1 MEALM
6 QVGVAVPVTL
16 DADAPPDYPAA
27 LQRYARRAEALG
39 FSSLWVTEHLLTGQA
54 LYAVPRLE
62 PLAVLTHLAAATQRV
77 ELGTA
82 VLILPWRHPL
92 TLAKQA
98 ATVHFLSGERLIL
111 GVGPGWDPAAF
122 AALGIP
128 REERGARTDEG
139 LAILTRLFRERDV
152 THRGRFFA
160 FERVTIDP
168 LPRRPIPL
176 WIGGGSQVASP
187 NAPNRPIL
195 APGVRRRI
203 ARADGWIARPTGT
216 VAQLARDWQEIRA
229 EMQAAGR
236 DPATLARALKV
247 YVHMVDTGDRAK
259 AYALQ
264 EPLVRRVVSS
274 AFPWEYLTQIILVG
288 TPDDCVDLLRR
299 KIAAVEATHVILGDY
314 VLDERQ
320 LDLWTEKLL
329 PRIA

>member
-1 MEALM
+1 MN
-6 QVGVAVPVTL
+6 VGVAVPVTL
-16 DADAPPDYPAA
+16 DAEAPPNLPLA
-27 LQRYARRAEALG
+27 LQRYAQRAEALG
-39 FSSLWVTEHLLTGQA
+39 FTSLWVTEHLLTGRA

-62 PLAVLTHLAAATQRV
+62 PLAVLTHLAAATRHAQ
-77 ELGTA
+77 LGTA

-98 ATVHFLSGERLIL
+98 ATLHFLSGERLIL

-128 REERGARTDEG
+128 QSERGARTDEA
-139 LAILTRLFRERDV
+139 LAILRRLFTEREV
-152 THRGRFFA
+152 TYRGRFFT
-160 FERVTIDP
+160 FENVTIEP

-176 WIGGGSQVASP
+176 WVGGGSQVASP
-187 NAPNRPIL
+187 NAPNPPVL
-195 APGVRRRI
+195 APSVRRRI
-203 ARADGWIARPTGT
+203 ARADGWIPRPTGT
-216 VAQLARDWQEIRA
+216 ADQLARDWQEIRA
-229 EMQAAGR
+229 EMEAAGR
-236 DPATLARALKV
+236 DPATLVRALKV

-288 TPDDCVDLLRR
+288 TPEDCVDLLRR

-320 LDLWTEKLL
+320 LDLWTEKLV
-329 PRIA
+329 PHIG

>member
-1 MEALM
+1 M
-6 QVGVAVPVTL
+6 QIGVAVPVTL
-16 DADAPPDYPAA
+16 DPEGPADVPAA
-27 LQRYARRAEALG
+27 LQRYAQRAESLG
-39 FSSLWVTEHLLTGQA
+39 FTSLWVTEHLLTGQA

-62 PLAVLTHLAAATQRV
+62 PLAVLTHLACATAHAQ
-77 ELGTA
+77 LGTA

-98 ATVHFLSGERLIL
+98 ATVHYLSGERLIL
-111 GVGPGWDPAAF
+111 GVGPGWDAAAF

-128 REERGARTDEG
+128 QSERGARTDEA
-139 LAILTRLFRERDV
+139 LAILRRLFAERDV
-152 THRGRFFA
+152 THHGRFFH

-176 WIGGGSQVASP
+176 WVGGGSQVASP
-187 NAPNRPIL
+187 NAPNPPVL
-195 APGVRRRI
+195 APSVRRRI
-203 ARADGWIARPTGT
+203 ARADGWIPRPTGT
-216 VAQLARDWQEIRA
+216 VEQLARDWQEIR
-229 EMQAAGR
+229 EELQAIGR

-264 EPLVRRVVSS
+264 EPLVRRVVSA

-288 TPDDCVDLLRR
+288 TPEDCVDLLRR

-329 PRIA
+329 PDLT